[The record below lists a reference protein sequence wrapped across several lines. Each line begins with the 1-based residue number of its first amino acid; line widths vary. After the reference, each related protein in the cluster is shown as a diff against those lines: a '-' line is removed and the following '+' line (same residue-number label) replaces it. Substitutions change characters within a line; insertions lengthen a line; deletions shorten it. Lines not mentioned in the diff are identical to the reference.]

1 MWTFANQHDA
11 HYTKPVGIHWLQ
23 VAAVRTAEAFGVPNA
38 RTAIWL
44 YRLPSVFG
52 SIGAVLVTYW
62 CALAFVRRRGAMLA
76 GLMNGRLAS
85 HPAPK
90 RGSPEPMP

>member
-1 MWTFANQHDA
+1 
-11 HYTKPVGIHWLQ
+11 

-52 SIGAVLVTYW
+52 GIGAVLVTYW
-62 CALAFVRRRGAMLA
+62 CALAFVRRRGAMLQD
-76 GLMNGRLAS
+76 
-85 HPAPK
+85 
-90 RGSPEPMP
+90 